1 MGPQV
6 QVCGQSI
13 ESRMQ
18 VCLNSFLSHRSIA
31 VISLLLANFVVFNAT
46 QLTPD
51 PDGGGD
57 GDTIWGQSGQTTL
70 WPSIVLLCVATIS
83 TLLSIGTYY
92 GIKLC

>member
-18 VCLNSFLSHRSIA
+18 VCLNLLLSHRSIV

-46 QLTPD
+46 QSTPD
-51 PDGGGD
+51 PDSGSD
-57 GDTIWGQSGQTTL
+57 DDTVWGQSGQTTL
-70 WPSIVLLCVATIS
+70 WPSIVLLCVAAVS
-83 TLLSIGTYY
+83 TLLSIGT
-92 GIKLC
+92 